1 MQGIV
6 ICTLTNFLKFMTR
19 PAERHQRVRIYR
31 LQFRQAWVVLIL
43 IMVGLVLN
51 GLGVPHAT
59 KSMALGGVLGYVA
72 QSVFTFVAYRT
83 TGVRAG
89 RMIVLNMY
97 LGQLLK
103 WIVTLVGFASI
114 FVFAKPV
121 NALLVILSYF
131 LLQISHAVAMWRA

>member
-1 MQGIV
+1 
-6 ICTLTNFLKFMTR
+6 MTK

-31 LQFRQAWVVLIL
+31 LQFHQAWAVLML
-43 IMVGLVLN
+43 IMVGLVLG
-51 GLGVPHAT
+51 GLGVPHAA
-59 KSMALGGVLGYVA
+59 KSMALGGMLGYVA

-103 WIVTLVGFASI
+103 WVVTLAGFASI
-114 FVFAKPV
+114 FMFIKPI

-131 LLQISHAVAMWRA
+131 LLQISHAVAMWRT